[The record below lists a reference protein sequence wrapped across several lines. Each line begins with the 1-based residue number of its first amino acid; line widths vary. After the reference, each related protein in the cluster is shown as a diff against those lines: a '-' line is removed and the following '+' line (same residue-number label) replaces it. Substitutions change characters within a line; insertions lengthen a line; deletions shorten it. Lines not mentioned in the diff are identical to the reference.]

1 MSARRL
7 AIERLELDLR
17 GVAPEL
23 AESAVRLLGPAL
35 QRALS
40 AQAERTTGL
49 AGQPR
54 IDAGRIDIPSGLAA
68 QGLAD
73 RIAHQLV
80 TGALP
85 AAAGEDA

>member
-1 MSARRL
+1 MTARRL

-17 GVAPEL
+17 GVAPEI

-40 AQAERTTGL
+40 AHAERTAGL
-49 AGQPR
+49 VGRAR
-54 IDAGRIDIPSGLAA
+54 IDAGRIEVAAGAGA

-80 TGALP
+80 AGALP
-85 AAAGEDA
+85 TATGEPS

>member
-1 MSARRL
+1 VTTRRL

-35 QRALS
+35 RRALT
-40 AQAERTTGL
+40 AHAERTAGL
-49 AGQPR
+49 AGRAR
-54 IDAGRIDIPSGLAA
+54 IDAGRVEVAADADA

-80 TGALP
+80 ASALP
-85 AAAGEDA
+85 AATGEPS